1 MLVPPTL
8 HLFWGG
14 PPSHYGMIHV
24 QRGPA
29 VVPFFTS
36 SQGGQEPSMSRWSA
50 ELPATPGGLPDRSSV
65 PSAAEVEMRE
75 LEREIT
81 RNLPISLLLGEV
93 VGRVCSLTH
102 ADGVA
107 VAVRDQSGVICRAS
121 TGDAPEVGSR
131 LRPDSALTRE
141 CFESGQVVI
150 CEDTE
155 TDHRVRSSTAQSLR
169 LRSAVVVP
177 LEVSG
182 SILGVIE
189 ILSSRPFAFD
199 TTHIAG
205 LRRIAELLAPALA
218 AAPAQPEGPKESVFA
233 PAPAPVHAEE
243 PKSRLRLLLVAGAF
257 LLLLSLL
264 LFFAVPLYKPA
275 RAPSAQV
282 IPSASAPGKS
292 SDQSGEQRTA
302 QAEAAEAQNLTNP
315 NRALRPGLPPSMESL
330 PGSAG
335 SPQPSAGTASVAP
348 EKPATTESPATEIA
362 LPSVPALVIQG
373 APPGAQIFVDDRLVS
388 SINSDGQARISTLAP
403 GQHSVRLKLDGWD
416 YSQGI
421 EVQRN
426 QTATVTAK
434 LEPFE
439 PPTLSASVKP
449 PILAVAAAVPAPVT
463 SRRTSPPDFLLD
475 RTLKGHSGWVTAV
488 AFNPDGRRLA
498 SGSWDQSVK
507 SWEVSTGEQ
516 LSTIGSKMK
525 EVQAI
530 AFSRDGR
537 WLATENSAN
546 TVSLRDASTG
556 QEIRTL
562 SSDKPLG
569 IWKSNFVY
577 SIAFSPDGQWLASGI
592 DDKTVRLWDVKTGR
606 KVRDL
611 TALRRPVIYVAFSPD
626 GRLLASGDDD
636 KTITISDVAS
646 GEEVEKLS
654 GHKKSICAVA
664 FSPNGRWLA
673 SASADKTVKLWDV
686 GTGREI
692 YTLTGHGGVVT
703 SIAFSPD
710 GRWLVSG
717 SWDKTIKVWEV
728 DTGREVQTLA
738 GHDRPVY
745 SVAFDSRGQ
754 WLASGSEDNTIKLW
768 RLAEAADRSRL
779 RR

>member
-1 MLVPPTL
+1 
-8 HLFWGG
+8 
-14 PPSHYGMIHV
+14 
-24 QRGPA
+24 
-29 VVPFFTS
+29 
-36 SQGGQEPSMSRWSA
+36 MSRWSA
-50 ELPATPGGLPDRSSV
+50 ELPTTPGNLQDRSSA
-65 PSAAEVEMRE
+65 PSTAEAEMRE
-75 LEREIT
+75 LERKIT
-81 RNLPISLLLGEV
+81 SNQPISVLLGEV

-102 ADGVA
+102 ADGAA
-107 VAVRDQSGVICRAS
+107 VAVRDQSGITCRAS

-131 LRPDSALTRE
+131 LAPDSALTRE
-141 CFESGQVVI
+141 CFESGQVVV

-155 TDHRVRSSTAQSLR
+155 TDYRVRSSTGQSLR

-177 LEVSG
+177 LEISG
-182 SILGVIE
+182 LILGVIE

-205 LRRIAELLAPALA
+205 LRRIAQLLAPVLA
-218 AAPAQPEGPKESVFA
+218 PASAQPEGSKGTVL
-233 PAPAPVHAEE
+233 APVPPPFEPEE
-243 PKSRLRLLLVAGAF
+243 RKPRVRALLVAGAS

-264 LFFAVPLYKPA
+264 LFFAVPLYRPA
-275 RAPSAQV
+275 RAPSAQA

-292 SDQSGEQRTA
+292 SERPREQRTG
-302 QAEAAEAQNLTNP
+302 QAEAVEGHSLTNP
-315 NRALRPGLPPSMESL
+315 NRALGPGLPPSTGSL
-330 PGSAG
+330 PASAD
-335 SPQPSAGTASVAP
+335 SPQPSAGATSGPP
-348 EKPATTESPATEIA
+348 EQPVTIESPATEIA
-362 LPSVPALVIQG
+362 LPAVPALVIQG

-388 SINSDGQARISTLAP
+388 SIGSDGQAKISTLAP
-403 GQHSVRLKLDGWD
+403 GQHSVRLKLDAWD

-421 EVQRN
+421 EVEAN
-426 QTATVTAK
+426 QTSTVTAK

-439 PPTLSASVKP
+439 LPTLSASVKA
-449 PILAVAAAVPAPVT
+449 PILAVAPALPASAT
-463 SRRTSPPDFLLD
+463 STRTSPPDFLLD

-498 SGSWDQSVK
+498 SGSWDESVK
-507 SWEVSTGEQ
+507 FWEVSTGEQ
-516 LSTIGSKMK
+516 LSTIASKMK
-525 EVQAI
+525 EVQAL

-537 WLATENSAN
+537 WLATENSSN
-546 TVSLRDASTG
+546 TVSLRDATTG
-556 QEIRTL
+556 REIRTL

-569 IWKSNFVY
+569 AWKSNWVY

-592 DDKTVRLWDVKTGR
+592 DDKTVRLWDVKTGG

-611 TALRRPVIYVAFSPD
+611 TADRRPVIYVAFSPD

-646 GEEVEKLS
+646 GKEVHKLS

-686 GTGREI
+686 GTGREVH
-692 YTLTGHGGVVT
+692 TLNGHGGVVT

-728 DTGREVQTLA
+728 DTGREVQTLT

-754 WLASGSEDNTIKLW
+754 WVASGSEDSTIKLW
-768 RLAEAADRSRL
+768 RLAEAADQRRL